1 MSRSKEN
8 FRKKS
13 KSPFL
18 ITKKSFYGVMEII
31 FSEIKNMFLASF
43 NKKMTKEN
51 KVLKY
56 VLSEATKNN
65 PDSVLKAMDNFARKK
80 RFLMNIGDEKG

>member
-1 MSRSKEN
+1 MSRPKEN

-18 ITKKSFYGVMEII
+18 INKKSLYGVMEII
-31 FSEIKNMFLASF
+31 FSEIKNTLFASF
-43 NKKMTKEN
+43 NKDMTKEN

-56 VLSEATKNN
+56 VLTGISK
-65 PDSVLKAMDNFARKK
+65 F
-80 RFLMNIGDEKG
+80 I